1 MGIDDKVNSLNIL
14 DQTYIIRKGSPENA
28 SDFSRLILI
37 SAPTFF
43 PVLLGPYLHNL
54 METLY
59 HKSGNLFSHEHVWF
73 LKVQEKTAGM
83 VLGYTGDEKN
93 CEGLTT
99 GLLFLKHFMEHG
111 LLRKIVY
118 LLRVHSIVDK
128 VKKGDFYISNIAIYP
143 EYQGKG
149 FGTHLLRMIESEA
162 LKKGCTGIKLDVEA
176 VNQKAYLLY
185 QKLGYEVEWKSPSLV
200 LGKNVFQF
208 LRMQK
213 LLFI

>member
-111 LLRKIVY
+111 LLRENC
-118 LLRVHSIVDK
+118 LP
-128 VKKGDFYISNIAIYP
+128 F
-143 EYQGKG
+143 
-149 FGTHLLRMIESEA
+149 ES
-162 LKKGCTGIKLDVEA
+162 
-176 VNQKAYLLY
+176 
-185 QKLGYEVEWKSPSLV
+185 S
-200 LGKNVFQF
+200 
-208 LRMQK
+208 
-213 LLFI
+213 